1 MPVTIKDVARAA
13 GVSPSTVSR
22 VISDHPRIS
31 QPTKERVRRVMKELG
46 YHPNVIAR
54 SLVTQSSRALGLVLS
69 RAAEAALANP
79 FFPEV
84 IRGIGSVANQAR
96 YALLLSTSLT
106 PRQELE
112 ECQEMLES
120 HRVDGLILL
129 ASRVED
135 RLVARLAR
143 RGYPFVVV
151 GRAPQDRE
159 VWWVNNDNT
168 AAAREAVEHLL
179 ELGHRR
185 VACLAGAPEY
195 LVTQDR
201 VTGYR
206 QALEGRGIDFDPD
219 LVRFTDFS
227 RDQGCRAARELLSR
241 PHGPTAFFATD
252 DLLAW
257 GALQAASDLGLRVPD
272 DLSVMGFNDDPLSSY
287 LTPALTTVHVP
298 IFELGR
304 VAARL
309 LLDRLQDPT
318 SPVQHVLVPTRL
330 VRRASTAPPRRTS
343 SA

>member
-1 MPVTIKDVARAA
+1 MPVTIKDVARSA

-31 QPTKERVRRVMKELG
+31 QGTKERVRRAMKELG
-46 YHPNVIAR
+46 YHPNAIAR
-54 SLVTQSSRALGLVLS
+54 SLVTQSSRTLGLVMS

-120 HRVDGLILL
+120 HRVDGLVLL

-135 RLVARLAR
+135 RLVTRLAR

-151 GRAPQDRE
+151 GRVPEDQE
-159 VWWVNNDNT
+159 VWWVNNDNA

-179 ELGHRR
+179 GLGHRR
-185 VACLAGAPEY
+185 VGCLAGAPEY

-206 QALEGRGIDFDPD
+206 QALEAHGLPFDPE

-227 RDQGCRAARELLSR
+227 REQGSQAARGLLGL
-241 PHGPTAFFATD
+241 PDPPTAFFATD

-257 GALQAASDLGLRVPD
+257 GALQVASDLGLQVPR
-272 DLSVMGFNDDPLSSY
+272 DLSVVGFNDDPMSGY
-287 LTPALTTVHVP
+287 LNPPLTTVRVP

-309 LLDRLQDPT
+309 LLERLHDPA
-318 SPVQHVLVPTRL
+318 SPVQHVLVPTHL
-330 VRRASTAPPRRTS
+330 VPRASTAAAPRAAT
-343 SA
+343 A